1 MVKLISEKD
10 ELKQAADDIKEGIAA
25 EDRALMDKSL
35 GGKELMESS
44 LGVEGVDMSLFPP
57 PRINLVQYSTK
68 GAETPSGK
76 EIPAGKLWNKATG
89 AMFDKLECALLKV
102 GVTRARFEP
111 WPSEGGPLC
120 VSRNGVT
127 GSEGQV
133 CADCPYSQ
141 WHDSPPECRMAFEF
155 LGITDGG
162 EVFVVRFT
170 GTSFKHAKKFVNN
183 VRYSKK
189 PLFAHKVTLTPEKKE
204 GKEGKYFELKILSDG
219 VRTEKQV
226 QKLYKDYCA
235 FGKNFLPQITEGEV
249 MKD

>member
-1 MVKLISEKD
+1 
-10 ELKQAADDIKEGIAA
+10 
-25 EDRALMDKSL
+25 
-35 GGKELMESS
+35 
-44 LGVEGVDMSLFPP
+44 
-57 PRINLVQYSTK
+57 
-68 GAETPSGK
+68 
-76 EIPAGKLWNKATG
+76 
-89 AMFDKLECALLKV
+89 
-102 GVTRARFEP
+102 
-111 WPSEGGPLC
+111 
-120 VSRNGVT
+120 
-127 GSEGQV
+127 
-133 CADCPYSQ
+133 
-141 WHDSPPECRMAFEF
+141 MAFEF
-155 LGITDGG
+155 LGITAEG